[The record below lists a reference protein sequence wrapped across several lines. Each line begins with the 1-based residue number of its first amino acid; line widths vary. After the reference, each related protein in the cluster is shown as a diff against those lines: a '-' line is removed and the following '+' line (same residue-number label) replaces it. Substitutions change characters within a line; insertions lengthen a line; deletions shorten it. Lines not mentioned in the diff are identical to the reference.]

1 MWWLATIVFVLLL
14 IFSLNFRLIVFNIGK
29 VLYYSPIDL

>member
-1 MWWLATIVFVLLL
+1 MWWLLAIVFIVLM
-14 IFSLNFRLIVFNIGK
+14 ICSLNFRLIVCNIGK